1 MPIKVMSVRELFA
14 PGSTT
19 QTIKALMAGPPGSG
33 KTRTASTWPH
43 PLYAD
48 IEGRLLSVRDRDVN
62 RVKIDTVAEMEELKL
77 LLDQP
82 PEIRS
87 RMLGVEVK
95 TLVIDTVD
103 ELARMIIKERL
114 KAEKIETFRMA
125 DWGWFGDQLRGILRG
140 YRNLEDLNVL
150 FNVHVKTTED
160 SETGRIEKKPDI
172 QGSVG
177 NEIAAYVDQA
187 LLLVAR
193 PVVDPGTGQRAIKRF
208 LQCYPDS
215 QHDWIKDHSGTLPM
229 EFPINFNDDYERL
242 SGYVF
247 ANAVAAPKVEVK
259 LSTSTADDVTG
270 ESVPT
275 PAKRTRKATAAKA
288 QAEPATDTVVD
299 VPSPVAPPTEPETEP
314 VPEPAPEVDPEP
326 PATETE
332 PVAESVPEK
341 ETVSAEEPAESSG
354 AQPTC
359 SVCDAVIDNPDIVEV
374 SEIRYGVRLC
384 RQHFAERRNK
394 K

>member
-1 MPIKVMSVRELFA
+1 VPIKVMSVRDLFA
-14 PGSTT
+14 PGAGT

-33 KTRTASTWPH
+33 KTRSASTWPD

-62 RVKIDTVAEMEELKL
+62 RVKIDTVAEMEELKV
-77 LLDQP
+77 LLDQT
-82 PEIRS
+82 PEIRR
-87 RMLGVEVK
+87 RMLGADVK

-114 KAEKIETFRMA
+114 RAEKIETFRMA

-140 YRNLEDLNVL
+140 YRNIEDLNVL
-150 FNVHVKTTED
+150 FNCHVKATED
-160 SETGRIEKKPDI
+160 SETGRVEKKPDI

-193 PVVDPGTGQRAIKRF
+193 PVVDPGTGQREIKRY

-215 QHDWIKDHSGTLPM
+215 QHDWIKDHSGMLPM
-229 EFPINFNDDYERL
+229 EFPINFEDDYERL
-242 SGYVF
+242 AQYVF
-247 ANAVAAPKVEVK
+247 GTAVTAPKAEVK
-259 LSTSTADDVTG
+259 LTTSTADDVVDKSRSNSG
-270 ESVPT
+270 KAGGVVKRGVKAPSARPT
-275 PAKRTRKATAAKA
+275 VDVTIPDVIDPP
-288 QAEPATDTVVD
+288 QPDAEPEL
-299 VPSPVAPPTEPETEP
+299 PPEPALPPEPEPQPE
-314 VPEPAPEVDPEP
+314 PEPAPVL
-326 PATETE
+326 
-332 PVAESVPEK
+332 EK
-341 ETVSAEEPAESSG
+341 ETVSTDPEPESSA
-354 AQPTC
+354 AQAVC
-359 SVCDAVIDNPDIVEV
+359 SVCGVVIDNPDIVEV

-384 RQHFAERRNK
+384 RQHFSERRSK